1 MSLNPG
7 SAFAGYRV
15 VRSLGKGGMGEV
27 YLVQHPHLGRLEA
40 LKLISIG
47 QSGPEFEQRF
57 IREARTA
64 AALKH
69 QGIVTIYH
77 YGVET
82 GASGATGNAGASGA
96 TGNTGPSTPW
106 FTMDYVEGTDLASR
120 TDLSPDELVEVISRA
135 ADALDYAHKRD
146 VVHRDVKPANL
157 MFTRDDETGALDRV
171 VLLDFGIA
179 RIISDSRLTATS
191 AFIGTILYSAPEVL
205 VGAPASGRSDQY
217 SLAATAFELL
227 TGRPPFAAEHPAAL
241 ISAHLHTPPPRASQ
255 VAAGLAPVDEVLLR
269 GLAKDPADRYGS
281 CGEFARALRSAL
293 AGAAI
298 GGRLPVAPVPAGSV
312 DDAATNR
319 TERPAP
325 DAVTETVNRGS
336 GAAVAAAAVAAATPE
351 RPEPPVS
358 PGSPVPPEPPVSAQ
372 PAVSPAPQPLSAP
385 PSQVPPAPGPSA
397 APQQERKR
405 RGKGLL
411 LALAA
416 LVVVAALAAVL
427 ALTVFKSD
435 DDDGGGGEGTE
446 VAGPSGIDRSTVPAG
461 TVMPLVQIGADGVPV
476 AHSPSK
482 GLRANGSGE
491 AVCGPK
497 TIAWLGPLSRERA
510 ERAGG
515 SRNGVAMAV
524 REHNGNNPD
533 CQVTVRE
540 FDTEGSPEKARQLA
554 ATITAD
560 SSVIGVVGPWTSG
573 EVRAAGPVL
582 NKAGLTFTSPSAT
595 DPTMGRSLGWK
606 TFFRGTVNDRQVG
619 ASIANYLTGE
629 RGLSNI
635 CVIGNDAS
643 DARDLAPTVVATLK
657 SATAPGCTLTVTR
670 GARDF
675 GEQVATVQQ
684 VGADAVFYAG
694 EWMEAAP
701 LVRQLRAAGVTVPFI
716 AGADRVFSPQFA
728 SIAGTAASR
737 SLLVCACGP
746 TSSQFAAD
754 YRERYGQA
762 PVTFAAEAYDLTAI
776 MLKAIDSGVDSRT
789 GMTAYFRDYRGSGMA
804 RTYQWD
810 ADGYLTTTLPWVYE
824 VA

>member
-64 AALKH
+64 ASLKH

-77 YGVET
+77 YGVE
-82 GASGATGNAGASGA
+82 AGASGSA
-96 TGNTGPSTPW
+96 ASTPW
-106 FTMDYVEGTDLASR
+106 FTMDYVEGSDLASR
-120 TDLSPDELVEVISRA
+120 TDLSPSELAEVISRA

-191 AFIGTILYSAPEVL
+191 AFIGTIMYSAPEVL

-217 SLAATAFELL
+217 ALAATAFELL

-241 ISAHLHTPPPRASQ
+241 ISAHLHTPPPRPSQ
-255 VAAGLAPVDEVLLR
+255 VAAGLAPADDVLLR

-293 AGAAI
+293 AGATT
-298 GGRLPVAPVPAGSV
+298 GERFPVAPVPPAGA
-312 DDAATNR
+312 DEATNR
-319 TERPAP
+319 TDLSSA
-325 DAVTETVNRGS
+325 DAVTETVNRGP
-336 GAAVAAAAVAAATPE
+336 AAAAVAAAAPGRPE
-351 RPEPPVS
+351 PPTASQDRPVSQDPPVSPEPPVS
-358 PGSPVPPEPPVSAQ
+358 PAPRPPAAPPSD
-372 PAVSPAPQPLSAP
+372 VSPAAKPQ
-385 PSQVPPAPGPSA
+385 A
-397 APQQERKR
+397 APESSTPRREESR

-411 LALAA
+411 IALAA

-427 ALTVFKSD
+427 ALTVFKPD
-435 DDDGGGGEGTE
+435 DKGSGGGGERTE
-446 VAGPSGIDRSTVPAG
+446 VAGPSEIDRSTVPAG

-476 AHSPSK
+476 AHSTGS
-482 GLRANGSGE
+482 GLRAKGSGE

-540 FDTEGSPEKARQLA
+540 FDTRRFAGEGPAARRHDHRGQFGHRRRRTVDLGGGA
-554 ATITAD
+554 R
-560 SSVIGVVGPWTSG
+560 G
-573 EVRAAGPVL
+573 RAGP
-582 NKAGLTFTSPSAT
+582 GQGGP
-595 DPTMGRSLGWK
+595 DIHQP
-606 TFFRGTVNDRQVG
+606 VG
-619 ASIANYLTGE
+619 H
-629 RGLSNI
+629 
-635 CVIGNDAS
+635 
-643 DARDLAPTVVATLK
+643 
-657 SATAPGCTLTVTR
+657 
-670 GARDF
+670 
-675 GEQVATVQQ
+675 
-684 VGADAVFYAG
+684 
-694 EWMEAAP
+694 
-701 LVRQLRAAGVTVPFI
+701 
-716 AGADRVFSPQFA
+716 
-728 SIAGTAASR
+728 
-737 SLLVCACGP
+737 
-746 TSSQFAAD
+746 
-754 YRERYGQA
+754 
-762 PVTFAAEAYDLTAI
+762 
-776 MLKAIDSGVDSRT
+776 
-789 GMTAYFRDYRGSGMA
+789 
-804 RTYQWD
+804 
-810 ADGYLTTTLPWVYE
+810 
-824 VA
+824 